1 MTIPTFELKYFSHC
15 IHTHSEYLDP
25 EKVQQ
30 RYCSLQL
37 DILPDPFSHLIIS
50 KIKEALQQKAPL
62 SIIRIGDGE
71 ANILSFSAYPSTPNL
86 NEYAFKKICAM
97 QQDTFR
103 LNKAMMICLQEL
115 LFSSLV
121 QADII
126 GVIGLWRAGSPTTKD
141 LETLFL
147 NDHRGISGHWRAIDF
162 ILKLASQGIFKD
174 KTLASA
180 HLYFSLLKHLPE
192 LLSIATTVIIISNRN
207 TIIDKLTTSYP
218 KLNISFIQIGTTD
231 KTQLSDTPDFLE
243 SVHKQ
248 LPDNMQGTLCL
259 IGAGIWA
266 EIYCS
271 WVKQRG
277 GIGVDIGSGFDLLDG
292 KITRPVHKK
301 LEIDLN
307 ETSL

>member
-1 MTIPTFELKYFSHC
+1 MTIPEFELKYFLDC
-15 IHTHSEYLDP
+15 IHTHPEYLDP
-25 EKVQQ
+25 TKVQKS
-30 RYCSLQL
+30 YCSLQL

-50 KIKEALQQKAPL
+50 KIRKNLQQRKPL
-62 SIIRIGDGE
+62 SVIRIGDGE
-71 ANILSFSAYPSTPNL
+71 ANILSFSHYFLTPNL
-86 NEYAFKKICAM
+86 NQYAFKKICAM
-97 QQDTFR
+97 QQDTFK
-103 LNKAMMICLQEL
+103 LTKTTMICLQEL
-115 LFSSLV
+115 LFSSLL

-141 LETLFL
+141 LETLFI

-162 ILKLASQGIFKD
+162 MLKLAYQGTFKD
-174 KTLASA
+174 KILASA
-180 HLYFSLLKHLPE
+180 HLYFSILKYLPE
-192 LLSIATTVIIISNRN
+192 LLSITTTVIIISNRGA
-207 TIIDKLTTSYP
+207 IVDKLTKNHP
-218 KLNISFIQIGTTD
+218 KLNISFIEIGKTD
-231 KTQLSDTPDFLE
+231 KTQLSDSPDFLE
-243 SVHKQ
+243 LVYKQ

-277 GIGVDIGSGFDLLDG
+277 GVGVDIGSGFDLLDG
-292 KITRPVHKK
+292 EITRPVHEK